1 MPDPDKADKGNSMN
15 DNGTT
20 YDTNAAFWVEI
31 IRQHRDRYR
40 TGLTNQAVLTAIGDA
55 HGLAELDAGC
65 GEGYMART
73 LAENGAKVTGI
84 DLSTELINAAR
95 THALSAE
102 LPVTFDVGSV
112 SALPYDPGTFD
123 LVLCNHL
130 LNDLEHPAQAIR
142 EFARVLTEEGR
153 IVILMLHPCF
163 YNKHAE
169 RNEPANN
176 LLTSTYFQARDVTQN
191 FEVDGLQSPAAN
203 TTWVRPLEYYA
214 KALQESGFV
223 ITGLSEPHPSEQLLR
238 SDDWWRTSF
247 PRPLFI
253 LIVAQRWPR

>member
-1 MPDPDKADKGNSMN
+1 MS
-15 DNGTT
+15 DNENT

-55 HGLAELDAGC
+55 HGLAVLDAGC
-65 GEGYMART
+65 GEGYMARA

-84 DLSTELINAAR
+84 DLSTELIKAAR
-95 THALSAE
+95 THTLSAE

-130 LNDLEHPAQAIR
+130 LNDLEDPAQAIR

-169 RNEPANN
+169 RNEPGNN
-176 LLTSTYFQARDVTQN
+176 LLTSTYFQARDVTQD

-214 KALQESGFV
+214 KALQKSGFV

-253 LIVAQRWPR
+253 LMVAQRWSR